1 MDEMNAFLEEKLG
14 IQLDETKKIGLE
26 KFYYLNQY
34 DSFYLVVGDTNF
46 DWCTVTSG
54 IWNSDNELTLEY
66 TKGYEGGQ
74 WRVVLEKTDN
84 GYIFVSNEKTE

>member
-1 MDEMNAFLEEKLG
+1 LPT
-14 IQLDETKKIGLE
+14 LD
-26 KFYYLNQY
+26 
-34 DSFYLVVGDTNF
+34 
-46 DWCTVTSG
+46 
-54 IWNSDNELTLEY
+54 IWNTDDELTLEY